1 MVTCNKIPLAQHAR
15 REKRLKLNTV
25 TLREALQAHTNSRA
39 DAPSSSSFKALVSQV
54 RFNLE
59 GCDIFYETEP
69 CQQKQQK
76 GVIKKGCL
84 EFISRIFIGADQDIF
99 KPDPFPILCL
109 M

>member
-39 DAPSSSSFKALVSQV
+39 DAPSSSLKDLVSQV

-76 GVIKKGCL
+76 GVIKK
-84 EFISRIFIGADQDIF
+84 ADVSSSSPGSLSGQIRTF
-99 KPDPFPILCL
+99 LNAT
-109 M
+109 